1 MFVQTMYWSDF
12 ILLYLSTVY
21 EQEIERLK
29 NENQQL
35 VDANL
40 IKTGETSILRADIQS
55 LRTSFEKRETEANQ
69 ELTALR
75 KQIKQ
80 MESHHHKQVESS
92 KTEMKFKV
100 VWHMKL
106 LLIL

>member
-1 MFVQTMYWSDF
+1 M
-12 ILLYLSTVY
+12 LYFCTIFFLTVF

-35 VDANL
+35 IDANL

-55 LRTSFEKRETEANQ
+55 LRISFEKRDTEATQ
-69 ELTALR
+69 ELISLR

-80 MESHHHKQVESS
+80 MEAQHHKQVESS

-100 VWHMKL
+100 LFNLKDVV
-106 LLIL
+106 

>member
-1 MFVQTMYWSDF
+1 MLIRFWF
-12 ILLYLSTVY
+12 STDY

-35 VDANL
+35 IDANL
-40 IKTGETSILRADIQS
+40 IKTGETSILRADIQN
-55 LRTSFEKRETEANQ
+55 LRISFEKRDSEATQ

-80 MESHHHKQVESS
+80 MESQHHKQVESS

-100 VWHMKL
+100 LFLKIPTV
-106 LLIL
+106 